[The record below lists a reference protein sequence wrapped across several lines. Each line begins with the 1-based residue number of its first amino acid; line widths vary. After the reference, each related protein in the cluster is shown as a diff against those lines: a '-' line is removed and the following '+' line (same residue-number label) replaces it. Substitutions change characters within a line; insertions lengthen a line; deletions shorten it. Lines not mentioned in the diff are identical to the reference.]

1 VPALASARNP
11 IDAFIRAR
19 LAKEGLQPSPAAD
32 RRTLLRRVTL
42 DLTGLAPEPAQIEA
56 FVKDKSADASEK
68 VVDRLLASQAYAEH
82 QAVPWLDAVRYAD
95 SAGYHSDGER
105 PAWPYRDYVLRAL
118 LNNKP
123 FDEFTREQLAGDLMP
138 NATPEQTSEQKI
150 ASAYN
155 RMGRTSAEG
164 GLQPKEYW
172 AKYGADRARHRRQLA
187 GQHLRLRRVSRP
199 QVRSD
204 PYQRFLFHE
213 GLLRRH
219 QGRRPS
225 CRHRPECL

>member
-82 QAVPWLDAVRYAD
+82 QAVPWLDAVSSILRTGPLRSSEVAHLYID
-95 SAGYHSDGER
+95 SL
-105 PAWPYRDYVLRAL
+105 P
-118 LNNKP
+118 
-123 FDEFTREQLAGDLMP
+123 
-138 NATPEQTSEQKI
+138 
-150 ASAYN
+150 
-155 RMGRTSAEG
+155 
-164 GLQPKEYW
+164 
-172 AKYGADRARHRRQLA
+172 
-187 GQHLRLRRVSRP
+187 
-199 QVRSD
+199 
-204 PYQRFLFHE
+204 
-213 GLLRRH
+213 
-219 QGRRPS
+219 
-225 CRHRPECL
+225 

>member
-1 VPALASARNP
+1 MPALASARNP

-172 AKYGADRARHRRQLA
+172 AKYGADR
-187 GQHLRLRRVSRP
+187 
-199 QVRSD
+199 VRAI
-204 PYQRFLFHE
+204 
-213 GLLRRH
+213 GAN
-219 QGRRPS
+219 
-225 CRHRPECL
+225 

>member
-1 VPALASARNP
+1 MPALASARNP

-56 FVKDKSADASEK
+56 FVKDKSADASEN

-123 FDEFTREQLAGDLMP
+123 FDEFTREPDAIMLP
-138 NATPEQTSEQKI
+138 TF
-150 ASAYN
+150 
-155 RMGRTSAEG
+155 R
-164 GLQPKEYW
+164 
-172 AKYGADRARHRRQLA
+172 
-187 GQHLRLRRVSRP
+187 
-199 QVRSD
+199 
-204 PYQRFLFHE
+204 RFLSRGTKSSPTPFC
-213 GLLRRH
+213 GFDDPSFSRRA
-219 QGRRPS
+219 
-225 CRHRPECL
+225 

>member
-82 QAVPWLDAVRYAD
+82 QAVPRLDAVRYAD

-164 GLQPKEYW
+164 GLQPKNIGPNTEPTACAPSAPTGW
-172 AKYGADRARHRRQLA
+172 AAPSAA
-187 GQHLRLRRVSRP
+187 PSVTTTSSI
-199 QVRSD
+199 RSL
-204 PYQRFLFHE
+204 PKISI
-213 GLLRRH
+213 
-219 QGRRPS
+219 P
-225 CRHRPECL
+225 